1 MNDIEGNGEDV
12 MPTETTIRR
21 LLVANRGEIA
31 ARVFETARDLGITC
45 IAVFSDPDR
54 DSRHVRSADLAVHL
68 PGSASVDTYLN
79 IPAILAAAKRTEAD
93 AIHPGY
99 GFLAENPEFAEAVIN
114 AGLTWVGPPPEAI
127 RAMALKV
134 EAKNAA
140 AAAGVPLVPGAELA
154 SDLSE
159 ADIAQRAGQVGY
171 PVMIKASAGG
181 GGKGMRIV
189 NDESQLIEEVEGAR
203 RESQSAFGDPTVFL
217 ERYLPRSR
225 HVEVQ
230 VFGDTHGN
238 YLHLFDRECSIQR
251 RHQKIIEEAPS
262 PGTTDATR
270 ERMYAAALSLAA
282 RIGYVG
288 AGTVEFLVSGDG
300 DAQEFF
306 FLEMNTRLQ
315 VEHRVTEE
323 ITGTDLVQWQILVA
337 QGKEFTVEQ
346 DDLEV
351 QGHAIEVRLYAEDPS
366 QGFLPSVGRISVF
379 HSPESMGAIVDA
391 SYSSGDEVPRFYD
404 PLLAKIVTGGPDRQT
419 ATQEMLRALAETT
432 VTGIVTNRDMLMAI
446 LGSFPFFAGDTTT
459 AFLDEHPSLLAG
471 SLVPEGQNPPVA
483 SVIAAAFHHLDTIE
497 QPDNWFTGLF
507 AGNLTSDPVPPR
519 FRNVSGTPGFLGLQ
533 FGGGGETRRLW
544 VLFEAARDH
553 HWRIWLNPAEEPY
566 GDEREYI
573 GEVRVV
579 RPEPDSDSLP
589 DEYLLIEIDGLVTK
603 VSTDE
608 DAGGI
613 RVGGVDGRFQFM
625 PVTVGEQ
632 VDSAGG
638 DQGPVSPLPGT
649 VAAVEVSSGQKVVEG
664 ETLVVLEAMKME
676 HKIAADSDGVID
688 DVLVKPGQSVEAH
701 QVLVTFAS
709 GDSDE

>member
-1 MNDIEGNGEDV
+1 
-12 MPTETTIRR
+12 
-21 LLVANRGEIA
+21 
-31 ARVFETARDLGITC
+31 
-45 IAVFSDPDR
+45 
-54 DSRHVRSADLAVHL
+54 
-68 PGSASVDTYLN
+68 
-79 IPAILAAAKRTEAD
+79 
-93 AIHPGY
+93 
-99 GFLAENPEFAEAVIN
+99 
-114 AGLTWVGPPPEAI
+114 
-127 RAMALKV
+127 
-134 EAKNAA
+134 
-140 AAAGVPLVPGAELA
+140 
-154 SDLSE
+154 
-159 ADIAQRAGQVGY
+159 
-171 PVMIKASAGG
+171 MIKASAGG

-189 NDESQLIEEVEGAR
+189 ADESELIEEVEGAR
-203 RESQSAFGDPTVFL
+203 RESKSAFGDPTVFL

-270 ERMYAAALSLAA
+270 ERMYAAALSLTA

-300 DAQEFF
+300 DAQEFY

-323 ITGTDLVQWQILVA
+323 ITGTDLVQWQLLVA

-351 QGHAIEVRLYAEDPS
+351 QGHAIEVRLYAEDPA
-366 QGFLPSVGRISVF
+366 QGFLPSVGRISSF
-379 HSPESMGAIVDA
+379 HSPESMGAVVDA
-391 SYSSGDEVPRFYD
+391 SYSSGDTVPRFYD
-404 PLLAKIVTGGPDRQT
+404 PLLAKIVTGGPDRQA

-446 LGSFPFFAGDTTT
+446 LSSFPYFAGDTTT
-459 AFLDEHPSLLAG
+459 AFLDEHPSLLTG
-471 SLVPEGQNPPVA
+471 SLVPEGQSPPAA
-483 SVIAAAFHHLDTIE
+483 SLIAAAFHHLDTIE
-497 QPDNWFTGLF
+497 QPDHWFTGPF
-507 AGNLTSDPVPPR
+507 AGNLAGDPVPPR

-533 FGGGGETRRLW
+533 FGGSGEARRVW
-544 VLFEAARDH
+544 VLFEAVRDQR
-553 HWRIWLNPAEEPY
+553 WRVWLNPGAEPY
-566 GDEREYI
+566 GDEREYV
-573 GEVRVV
+573 GEVRIV

-589 DEYLLIEIDGLVTK
+589 DDYLLVEIDGLVTK

-608 DAGGI
+608 DSGGI
-613 RVGGVDGRFQFM
+613 RVGGVDGRFQFT

-632 VDSAGG
+632 VDTAGG

-649 VAAVEVSSGQKVVEG
+649 VAAVEVTSGQRVSEG

-676 HKIAADSDGVID
+676 HKIAADTDGVID
-688 DVLVKPGQSVEAH
+688 DVLVTPGQSVEAH
-701 QVLVTFAS
+701 QVLVTFTS

>member
-1 MNDIEGNGEDV
+1 MSRNEEN
-12 MPTETTIRR
+12 MPVEATIRR
-21 LLVANRGEIA
+21 VLVANRGEIA
-31 ARVFETARDLGITC
+31 IRVFDTAREMGITC
-45 IAVFSDPDR
+45 VAVYSDADR
-54 DSRHVRSADLAVHL
+54 DGRHVRAADLAVHL
-68 PGSASVDTYLN
+68 PGSASADTYLN

-99 GFLAENPEFAEAVIN
+99 GFLAENPEFAEAVIG
-114 AGLTWVGPPPEAI
+114 AGLTWIGPPPEAI

-140 AAAGVPLVPGAELA
+140 AAAGVPLVPGAELDTELT
-154 SDLSE
+154 DLQ
-159 ADIAQRAGQVGY
+159 IAERAEQVGY

-181 GGKGMRIV
+181 GGKGMRV
-189 NDESQLIEEVEGAR
+189 VSQSDELLAAVEGAR

-217 ERYLPRSR
+217 ERYLPRAR

-230 VFGDTHGN
+230 VFGDQHGN

-270 ERMYAAALSLAA
+270 ERMYTAALSLAA

-346 DDLEV
+346 DDLDID
-351 QGHAIEVRLYAEDPS
+351 GHAIEVRLYAEDPA
-366 QGFLPSVGRISVF
+366 QGFLPSVGKIGLF
-379 HSPESMGAIVDA
+379 ASPSALGAVVDA
-391 SYSSGDEVPRFYD
+391 SYASGDTVPQFYD
-404 PLLAKIVTGGPDRQT
+404 PLLAKITTSGPDRQT
-419 ATQEMLRALAETT
+419 TTQEMLQALSETT
-432 VTGIVTNRDMLMAI
+432 VTGITTNRDMLMAI

-459 AFLDEHPSLLAG
+459 AFLEEHPGLLAG
-471 SLVPEGQNPPVA
+471 NLLPEGQNPPPALV
-483 SVIAAAFHHLDTIE
+483 VAAAFHFLDTI
-497 QPDNWFTGLF
+497 DSSDHWITDVF
-507 AGNLTSDPVPPR
+507 AGNLTTDPVPPR

-533 FGGGGETRRLW
+533 YGSGESARRVW
-544 VLFEAARDH
+544 VLYESARANR
-553 HWRIWLNPAEEPY
+553 WRVWLNPGEEPFAA
-566 GDEREYI
+566 EREFI
-573 GEVRVV
+573 GEVRVT
-579 RPEPDSDSLP
+579 RPAPDEDSLP
-589 DEYLLIEIDGLVTK
+589 DQFLLVEIDGLTSRVETD
-603 VSTDE
+603 TDE
-608 DAGGI
+608 AGV
-613 RVGGVDGRFQFM
+613 RVAGVDGRFQFR
-625 PVTVGEQ
+625 PVSVGER
-632 VDSAGG
+632 SEAGSG

-649 VAAVEVSSGQKVVEG
+649 VAAIEVQPGQQVSEG

-676 HKIAADSDGVID
+676 HRITADGDGTID
-688 DVLVKPGQSVEAH
+688 QVLVTPGQSVEAH
-701 QVLVTFAS
+701 QVLVTFAAG
-709 GDSDE
+709 GDDD